1 MKKFDQRLGEKTL
14 EALPTLP
21 GVYRF
26 FNKAGELIYIGK
38 AKNLRR
44 RISQYRNAKRRKAH
58 AKMKK
63 IVAEAV
69 RLEHEICE
77 SELHALKLENELI
90 QKHRPKWNVA
100 GAFYFLYPMIGI
112 RINQEG
118 HLFFCYT
125 TSPENHPLFQ
135 FHGAFRSRQRTRE
148 GFFSLMELL
157 RLIGHFIPRN
167 HLMKEGVATAPKKFE
182 YIYGFR
188 QIPAEWSSRLNAFF
202 KGDDFSAIEEL
213 SLLLLEK
220 PSAVAK
226 SSETQDRLREVRQFW
241 RHEILKLKR
250 AREHSNCQAYP
261 VSQKERDQL
270 FITYSGGS
278 AQC

>member
-1 MKKFDQRLGEKTL
+1 MGSTKKFDQRLGKETL
-14 EALPTLP
+14 QKLPALP

-26 FNKAGELIYIGK
+26 FDEKNELIYIGK

-63 IVAEAV
+63 IVSEAV

-77 SELHALKLENELI
+77 NELQALKLENELI
-90 QKHRPKWNVA
+90 QKHRPKWNIA

-112 RINQEG
+112 RINSEG
-118 HLFFCYT
+118 QLFFCYT
-125 TSPENHPLFQ
+125 TNPEEHPQFN

-157 RLIGHFIPRN
+157 RLIGHFIPKN
-167 HLMKEGVATAPKKFE
+167 HLLKEGLILSPKKYE

-188 QIPAEWSSRLNAFF
+188 QIPTEWSSKLGAFF
-202 KGDDFSAIEEL
+202 KGEDFSAIEEL
-213 SLLLLEK
+213 SLLLLDK
-220 PSAVAK
+220 PSATAK
-226 SSETQDRLREVRQFW
+226 SAETQDRLREIRSFW
-241 RHEILKLKR
+241 RHEIQKLKK
-250 AREHSNCQAYP
+250 ARESQNHQSYP
-261 VSQKERDQL
+261 ITQKERDQL
-270 FITYSGGS
+270 FITVR
-278 AQC
+278 

>member
-1 MKKFDQRLGEKTL
+1 
-14 EALPTLP
+14 
-21 GVYRF
+21 
-26 FNKAGELIYIGK
+26 
-38 AKNLRR
+38 
-44 RISQYRNAKRRKAH
+44 
-58 AKMKK
+58 MKK
-63 IVAEAV
+63 IVSEAV

-100 GAFYFLYPMIGI
+100 GAFYFLYPMIGV
-112 RINQEG
+112 RINSEG

-125 TSPENHPLFQ
+125 TNPEEHPHFD

-167 HLMKEGVATAPKKFE
+167 HLIKEGLNAAPRKYE

-188 QIPAEWSSRLNAFF
+188 QVPPEWSAKLNSFF
-202 KGDDFSAIEEL
+202 KGDDFSAVEDL

-220 PSAVAK
+220 PSAIAN
-226 SSETQDRLREVRQFW
+226 STETQDRLREIRSFW

-250 AREHSNCQAYP
+250 AREHSNHQSYP
-261 VSQKERDQL
+261 IAQKERDQL
-270 FITYSGGS
+270 FITVR
-278 AQC
+278 